1 MANNDLRGRRI
12 VDSKPVVRAP
22 LDEYG
27 FPHGA
32 GNNLPPYFYNFPQA
46 LRNAEGIMCLT
57 SITCFVTLHNRKDT
71 SPEGPFTHNVSLL
84 RHQGRKSSHQITL
97 CHQAWSRNT
106 TLLDVVMSTV
116 IVTLQLVLM

>member
-32 GNNLPPYFYNFPQA
+32 GNTCVSYFYNFPQE
-46 LRNAEGIMCLT
+46 LRNAEGFLYLK
-57 SITCFVTLHNRKDT
+57 SITCFVTLHNRKNIHG
-71 SPEGPFTHNVSLL
+71 S
-84 RHQGRKSSHQITL
+84 
-97 CHQAWSRNT
+97 
-106 TLLDVVMSTV
+106 
-116 IVTLQLVLM
+116 

>member
-32 GNNLPPYFYNFPQA
+32 GNTFATLFLQFSSGGRYYVSYVHHVFCY
-46 LRNAEGIMCLT
+46 
-57 SITCFVTLHNRKDT
+57 IT
-71 SPEGPFTHNVSLL
+71 
-84 RHQGRKSSHQITL
+84 Q
-97 CHQAWSRNT
+97 
-106 TLLDVVMSTV
+106 
-116 IVTLQLVLM
+116 

>member
-32 GNNLPPYFYNFPQA
+32 GNASVSYFHNFLQE
-46 LRNAEGIMCLT
+46 LRNMEVFLIFYT
-57 SITCFVTLHNRKDT
+57 SYVL
-71 SPEGPFTHNVSLL
+71 
-84 RHQGRKSSHQITL
+84 
-97 CHQAWSRNT
+97 
-106 TLLDVVMSTV
+106 
-116 IVTLQLVLM
+116 IVLIHKIQFR